1 MINIFFTYDTHI
13 KEIKVRHAKIKKR
26 DFIYALSRIISLL
39 SLSRDI
45 FFYAFQIN
53 VCKLFAGATK
63 FDIVLLP

>member
-1 MINIFFTYDTHI
+1 MIKIFLHTLKKLKCDTQKLK
-13 KEIKVRHAKIKKR
+13 KEIL
-26 DFIYALSRIISLL
+26 YALSRIIPLL